1 MNGKFLTLIVGS
13 LLAFGKILELFPVI
27 ATVAN
32 IFGSGAADTIFLVEN
47 FEEEFA

>member
-1 MNGKFLTLIVGS
+1 MSGKFLAVLAGG

-32 IFGSGAADTIFLVEN
+32 ILGGEVADTIFLVEN
-47 FEEEFA
+47 LEEEFA